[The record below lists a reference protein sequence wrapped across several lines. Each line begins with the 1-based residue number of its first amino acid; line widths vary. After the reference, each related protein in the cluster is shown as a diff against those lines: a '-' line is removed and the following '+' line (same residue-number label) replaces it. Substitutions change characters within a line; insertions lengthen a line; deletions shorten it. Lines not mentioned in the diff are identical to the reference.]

1 MPYTKSNKKIQ
12 EAAFKLKSGNKPS
25 PKKFFGALSFL
36 GNRGSGRGTGSGR
49 SNIIAPMLPTGS
61 SISAGT
67 TAPSDGPS
75 STFGGRLGSLAAG
88 SQRSRSTTR
97 PRSRGRG
104 FFGGGLFG

>member
-25 PKKFFGALSFL
+25 PKKFFG
-36 GNRGSGRGTGSGR
+36 GR
-49 SNIIAPMLPTGS
+49 SNIIAPTLPTGS

-67 TAPSDGPS
+67 TAPSGGPS